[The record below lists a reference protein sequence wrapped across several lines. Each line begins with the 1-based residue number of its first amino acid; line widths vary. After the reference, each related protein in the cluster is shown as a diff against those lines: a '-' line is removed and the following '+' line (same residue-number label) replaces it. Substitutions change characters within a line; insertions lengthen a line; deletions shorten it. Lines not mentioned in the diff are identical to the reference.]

1 MESIYT
7 KIKDML
13 SAYYPVFYLNSF
25 EYDRTKQKI
34 EGIADLLRTDNK
46 KVRIYTWNCVE
57 GLMEKT
63 PEGSL
68 YKGEEYDEP
77 EMTLKYIYKNENR
90 EIKDIFILEDLSNY
104 IEEDK
109 IKYYIRKIAEHAK
122 FTNTHAIILSA
133 IYKLPTELEK
143 YVTVLNIPLPDRTDM
158 ERTLAV
164 VERQTKKNLS
174 VEMRNKMVDA
184 ALGMTS
190 MEADL
195 AFCLAAVK
203 DSLGENAPYTVSAE
217 KEQIIRKSGILD
229 FFPKNESLKDVGGM
243 EALKEWLQ
251 KRLMAYDK
259 YARDWGLQEPK
270 GLLLLGVPGCG
281 KSLTAKSI
289 ASFWNMPLLRLDIGK
304 VYQGLVGSSEDNIR
318 KAIMTAEAVAP
329 CVLWIDEIEKGL
341 NGVQSSGVTDGGV
354 TSRIFSTILTWM
366 QEKTTPVFVVATANN
381 INLLPPELLRKGRFD
396 EIFFV
401 DLPNKDERKKIFSIH
416 LKKKNQDPNKFAL
429 ESISKKSEGFNGA
442 EIEECIK
449 EAMFVA
455 YVQNPSTPILQ
466 TKHIVDAIEAT
477 VPLSKTMHEQITNLR
492 DWASTRAKSATKL
505 EIRNVGKETPILL
518 TRPELELERSFDLK
532 SSRE

>member
-1 MESIYT
+1 
-7 KIKDML
+7 ML

-133 IYKLPTELEK
+133 VYKLPTKLEK

-243 EALKEWLQ
+243 DVLKDWLFKRQIAYQ
-251 KRLMAYDK
+251 KR
-259 YARDWGLQEPK
+259 ARDWGLQEPK

-289 ASFWNMPLLRLDIGK
+289 ASFWNMPLLRLDVGK
-304 VYQGLVGSSEDNIR
+304 VFQGLVGSSEDNIR
-318 KAIMTAEAVAP
+318 KAIATAEAVAP

-341 NGVQSSGVTDGGV
+341 SGVQSSGATDGGV

-366 QEKTTPVFVVATANN
+366 QEKTAPVFVVATANN
-381 INLLPPELLRKGRFD
+381 INQLPPELLRKGRFD

-401 DLPNKDERKKIFSIH
+401 DLPSQKEKENIFSIH
-416 LKKKNQDPNKFAL
+416 LQKNRQNVSSFAL
-429 ESISKKSEGFNGA
+429 DILAQKAEGFNGA
-442 EIEECIK
+442 EIEECVK
-449 EAMFVA
+449 EAMFTA
-455 YVQNPSTPILQ
+455 YVESQESNIAPKLQMIHIL
-466 TKHIVDAIEAT
+466 DAIKNT
-477 VPLSKTMHEQITNLR
+477 VPLSKTMEKQITDLR
-492 DWASTRAKSATKL
+492 KFAVSRAKNASKEIVL
-505 EIRNVGKETPILL
+505 ENRMEMPILL
-518 TRPELELERSFDLK
+518 TRPELELERSFDSGFSEKDSK
-532 SSRE
+532 SNNI